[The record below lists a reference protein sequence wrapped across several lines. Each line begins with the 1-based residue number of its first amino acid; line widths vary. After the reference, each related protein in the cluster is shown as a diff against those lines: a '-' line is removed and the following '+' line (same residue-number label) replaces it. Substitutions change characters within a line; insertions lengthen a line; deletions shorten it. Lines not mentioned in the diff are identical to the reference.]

1 MTCPTCK
8 REMAALFLSTACDHC
23 DFGVPKE
30 RLHKGYVVFG
40 RNEATVEEYVF
51 KTHAD
56 AERWR
61 EMSGRQCCNIRAVY
75 SLMPYRWHLSRGCLR
90 DVMLADHMF
99 EIFANHKFEPLPNRA
114 FLGGDDV

>member
-1 MTCPTCK
+1 MTCPACK
-8 REMAALFLSTACDHC
+8 RTMSALFLSTACDYC

-30 RLHKGYVVFG
+30 RLHKGYVVYGPGSAF
-40 RNEATVEEYVF
+40 TEEYVF

-61 EMSGRQCCNIRAVY
+61 EMAGRQCCAIRAVY
-75 SLMPYRWHLSRGCLR
+75 SLTPYRWHLSRGSMR

-99 EIFANHKFEPLPNRA
+99 EIFKDHRFEPKPNRA
-114 FLGGDDV
+114 FLEVSDV